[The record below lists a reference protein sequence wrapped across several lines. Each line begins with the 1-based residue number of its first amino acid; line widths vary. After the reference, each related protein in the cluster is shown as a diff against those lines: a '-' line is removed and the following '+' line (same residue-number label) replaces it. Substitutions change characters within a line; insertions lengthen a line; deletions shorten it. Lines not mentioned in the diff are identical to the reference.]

1 MSDSKKEDFDKG
13 VEFRVKM
20 YGEDQRAAATAT
32 PDDFMAPLSDYVT
45 RICFGETWT
54 RPGLDAKT
62 RSLISI
68 GITVGLGREMPF
80 KNMVR
85 GAIGNGATKEEIR
98 ETLYHSL
105 IYLGVASAAQAWGWA
120 AAVLKEM
127 DAY

>member
-20 YGEDQRAAATAT
+20 YGEAQRAAATAT
-32 PDDFMAPLSDYVT
+32 PDDFNAPLSDYVT

-68 GITVGLGREMPF
+68 GITMGLGREMPF
-80 KNMVR
+80 KNMIR

-120 AAVLKEM
+120 AQVLKEM